1 MAKAAKTS
9 NQAVA
14 GIQSTSTTKTTTSA
28 SSSSGRSSGGGSSR
42 SSGGGS
48 SYKETAYEG
57 PTIGQQLYDT
67 YSGGVSPSANAF
79 DIGAAATTT
88 QRIVNSAKAS
98 IPEANVQKIDR
109 IDITDQK
116 NELQRIADEQT
127 QQAINRINYA
137 VETGTNELNRAYEDA
152 LPQYQ
157 AQRNQIALDE
167 ARALDNQTL
176 YASQR
181 GDKGG
186 IGQSQYGAIQNTA
199 SANTQAVNTAQIK
212 LYTDT
217 SRQVADLQAQGEFEK
232 ADKVLEISQEYTEK
246 LMDLEKWAKEQ
257 NIGVDEFNAKI
268 DEWKA
273 EYDLS
278 VSKYLTDT
286 ELNAAKLT
294 GAFGDGTIT
303 ADMANSINDRYAAG
317 GKAMLSAGVIPSDG
331 QLSAMGWTPEQYWVY
346 RMSNASGAAGGG

>member
-14 GIQSTSTTKTTTSA
+14 GIQSTSTTKPTTSA
-28 SSSSGRSSGGGSSR
+28 SLSSSRSSGGGSSR
-42 SSGGGS
+42 SSGGS
-48 SYKETAYEG
+48 SYREPAYQG

-79 DIGAAATTT
+79 DIGTAATTT
-88 QRIVNSAKAS
+88 QRIVNSARAS

-116 NELQRIADEQT
+116 NELQKIADEQT
-127 QQAINRINYA
+127 QQAVNRINYA
-137 VETGTNELNRAYEDA
+137 VETGTSELNRAYEDA

-167 ARALDNQTL
+167 ARALDNQAL

-186 IGQSQYGAIQNTA
+186 IGQSQYGSIQNNAAT
-199 SANTQAVNTAQIK
+199 NTQAVNTAQIK

-232 ADKVLEISQEYTEK
+232 ADKVLEISQKYTEK

-278 VSKYLTDT
+278 VSKYLTET
-286 ELNAAKLT
+286 ELNAAKAT

-303 ADMANSINDRYAAG
+303 ADMANNINDRYAAG
-317 GKAMLSAGVIPSDG
+317 GKAMLSAGVIPSDE